1 MLSQT
6 SVPLGK
12 WLVAALAS
20 LTVSG
25 WPASTSLADD
35 AKPSGSAWV
44 FISTY
49 TGGKSQG
56 IYRARLDLSS
66 GALSGLELA
75 AKIKDPSF
83 LAIHPSGKFLYAVG
97 EVGMFAGKTG
107 GALSA
112 FAVDAASGNLK
123 LLNQQSSRGAGPCH
137 VTVDREGK
145 NVLVANYGGGSVA
158 VLPIEADGRLREAS
172 DFVQHTGKSVNPRRQ
187 ERPHAHSI
195 NLDPAGRFAVVA
207 DLGLDK
213 ILVYKFD
220 AAAGRL
226 TPNDPPHTTVAP
238 GAGPRHFAF
247 HPSGRYAYV
256 INEMNSTVTAFRY
269 DAAAGTLTEL
279 QTISTLPD
287 EHKGNSTAEVVVH
300 PSGKFLYGSNRGHD
314 SLAIFRIDEATGRL
328 SAVGHQPTG
337 GKTPRNFAIDPTG
350 QWLLAEN
357 QSSDTIVAFKID
369 AESGKL
375 TPTGQKLDVPS
386 PVCVR
391 FLVVR

>member
-1 MLSQT
+1 MTQT
-6 SVPLGK
+6 SVS
-12 WLVAALAS
+12 LVIALLMVIGS
-20 LTVSG
+20 SVSD
-25 WPASTSLADD
+25 SLAAD
-35 AKPSGSAWV
+35 ANENGSAWV
-44 FISTY
+44 FIGTY

-56 IYRARLDLSS
+56 IYRARIDLSS

-97 EVGMFAGKTG
+97 EVGTFAGKTG

-112 FAVDAASGNLK
+112 FAVDPASGNLK

-137 VTVDREGK
+137 VNVDREGK
-145 NVLVANYGGGSVA
+145 NLLVANYGGGSVA

-172 DFVQHTGKSVNPRRQ
+172 DFVQHAGKSVNPRRQ

-213 ILVYKFD
+213 VLVYKFD

-226 TPNDPPHTTVAP
+226 IPNEPPHASVAP

-256 INEMNSTVTAFRY
+256 NNEIHSTVTAFRY
-269 DAAAGTLTEL
+269 DSTAGTLSEL
-279 QTISTLPD
+279 HTISTLPG
-287 EHKGNSTAEVVVH
+287 EHKGNSTAEVLVH
-300 PSGKFLYGSNRGHD
+300 PSGKFLYVSNRGHD
-314 SLAIFRIDEATGRL
+314 SLAIFRIDESTGRV
-328 SAVGHQPTG
+328 SVVGHQPTG

-350 QWLLAEN
+350 QWILAEN

-369 AESGKL
+369 PQSGKL
-375 TPTGQKLDVPS
+375 DPTGQKLEVPS

-391 FLVVR
+391 FLVAR

>member
-1 MLSQT
+1 MTGSLRDRFIAS
-6 SVPLGK
+6 LL
-12 WLVAALAS
+12 LVA
-20 LTVSG
+20 VS
-25 WPASTSLADD
+25 WPTSAAQADQ
-35 AKPSGSAWV
+35 AKQGGSAWV
-44 FISTY
+44 FIGTY

-56 IYRARLDLSS
+56 IYRAAIDLAT
-66 GALSGLELA
+66 GKLSDLELA

-83 LAIHPSGKFLYAVG
+83 LAIHPSGKFLYSVG
-97 EVGMFAGKTG
+97 EVGTFAGKPG
-107 GALSA
+107 GVLSA
-112 FAVDAASGNLK
+112 FALDPTSGELK

-137 VTVDREGK
+137 LVVDRDEK

-172 DFVQHTGKSVNPRRQ
+172 DFVQHAGKSVNPRRQ

-195 NLDPAGRFAVVA
+195 NVDPSGRFAMVA
-207 DLGLDK
+207 DLGLDQV
-213 ILVYKFD
+213 LVYKFD
-220 AAAGRL
+220 SQTGKLA
-226 TPNDPPHTTVAP
+226 PNDPPHVSVSP

-256 INEMNSTVTAFRY
+256 INEISSTVTAFRY
-269 DAAAGTLTEL
+269 DGEKGTLVGL
-279 QTISTLPD
+279 HTISTLPG
-287 EHKGNSTAEVVVH
+287 EHQGNSTAEVVVH

-328 SAVGHQPTG
+328 TPVGHQPTG

-350 QWLLAEN
+350 QWVLAEN
-357 QSSDTIVAFKID
+357 QSSDTIAVFKVD
-369 AESGKL
+369 PETGKL

-391 FLVVR
+391 FPTKR